1 MTGAHATLLS
11 LLEPA
16 LRDAIAALTAP
27 PPDAGEQA
35 RVATSLAAAA
45 ETAQR
50 ALGEGARDPRIH
62 RIVGSA
68 ASAAM
73 ALSLGDG
80 LVPLAEVRGR
90 LQEGLDL
97 LTAGSWPPE
106 DQDPAE

>member
-1 MTGAHATLLS
+1 MTGARATLIV

-27 PPDAGEQA
+27 GPDASELQT
-35 RVATSLAAAA
+35 VASSLAAAA
-45 ETAQR
+45 EAAQR
-50 ALGEGARDPRIH
+50 ALGDDARDPRVH

-80 LVPLAEVRGR
+80 LVTLAEVRGR
-90 LQEGLDL
+90 LQEGLEL

>member
-1 MTGAHATLLS
+1 MTGAHATLVA

-16 LRDAIAALTAP
+16 LRDAISALAAPRPGEGGL
-27 PPDAGEQA
+27 AG
-35 RVATSLAAAA
+35 VAASLAAAA
-45 ETAQR
+45 EAAQH
-50 ALGEGARDPRIH
+50 ALGEEARDPRIH

-73 ALSLGDG
+73 ALSLGEG

-106 DQDPAE
+106 DQDPAV

>member
-1 MTGAHATLLS
+1 MTDARTTLVR

-16 LRDAIAALTAP
+16 LRDAIAALGAQR
-27 PPDAGEQA
+27 PDGGERA
-35 RVATSLAAAA
+35 RAATSLAAAA
-45 ETAQR
+45 ESAQR
-50 ALGEGARDPRIH
+50 ALGEDARDPRIH
-62 RIVGSA
+62 HIVGAA

-106 DQDPAE
+106 DRDPAA